1 MRVNRPSG
9 EPSGLQIGEGQRF
22 GISLEKDANVTPAA
36 IPLVADGHSLEWKA
50 RLFCF
55 ALFPLEGGKTPIV
68 SIRTCLVQRE
78 GKNPRNS

>member
-1 MRVNRPSG
+1 MRKDWPVN
-9 EPSGLQIGEGQRF
+9 L